1 MSAWSWW
8 LGPAGGDK
16 RPQLWP
22 SSAPG
27 WGTLQVL
34 ILLCQ
39 PLLIT
44 PLTGKPLVY
53 TSAWK
58 WDNTFVECEI
68 TTMHCGNITQGLRK
82 AGGLFIRNQ
91 SVAVLLSSVGV
102 SSPSG
107 FVKKKVITFLAVS
120 LRFYYKAIFHK
131 KKCTRCHIAD
141 ALHVFFCVCVPDKPS
156 CCRPS
161 H

>member
-1 MSAWSWW
+1 MSAWTWW

-27 WGTLQVL
+27 WGPLQVL
-34 ILLCQ
+34 ILPCQ

-68 TTMHCGNITQGLRK
+68 TTMHCGNITQALRK
-82 AGGLFIRNQ
+82 AGGLFVRNQ
-91 SVAVLLSSVGV
+91 SVAVFPSSVGV

-107 FVKKKVITFLAVS
+107 FVKKKVITFSAVS
-120 LRFYYKAIFHK
+120 LWFYYKAIFHK
-131 KKCTRCHIAD
+131 KVYKVSHCWCIT
-141 ALHVFFCVCVPDKPS
+141 CVLLCS
-156 CCRPS
+156 CS
-161 H
+161 W